1 MSESVG
7 SLLRNTYA
15 LINNFKLESK
25 DPNLNSYLFIRGN
38 DLPLYIKENNYKI
51 LDNDIISIVDPNI
64 SNIYWDN
71 RELLSITD
79 LENLTDY
86 MKQSP
91 VEFDLSDDNIPNIQT
106 YNLINNIDIID
117 YNTIYITVRDFINF
131 INSNKSI
138 IIKLPKI
145 DINIEIKYEPYDFYN
160 YSTNKINSFIPR

>member
-1 MSESVG
+1 MSEPVG

-15 LINNFKLESK
+15 LINHFKLKSA
-25 DPNLNSYLFIRGN
+25 DPNLKNYFFLRGN
-38 DLPLYIKENNYKI
+38 DLPTYIKENNYKTS
-51 LDNDIISIVDPNI
+51 DNDVISIIDTNI
-64 SNIYWDN
+64 SNVYWDN

-91 VEFDLSDDNIPNIQT
+91 VEFDKSDDNVSNIST
-106 YNLINNIDIID
+106 YHLSNNIAIID
-117 YNTIYITVRDFINF
+117 YDTVYITVKDFVNF
-131 INSNKSI
+131 INNDESI

-160 YSTNKINSFIPR
+160 YSTSNIDNFILR